1 MVDFHSHILPGV
13 DHGSKSLEVSLAQLE
28 LASKYGVKKIISTSH
43 FYPHKHTVESFLSS
57 RDNAFSELRSKMSA
71 HHPQIRLAAEVLM
84 CDGIE
89 RLEGLERLCLE
100 GTDFLFLEI
109 PGNDF
114 SSSLVDSVRRI
125 HEKGIAK
132 VILVHPERYSSEIIE
147 DFLRV
152 GVKLQIN
159 ADAFNKFFIPVRI
172 KSWLKREKVVAIG
185 SDIHGANAAAYRGF
199 SIAVKRLGK
208 FRRYVQESSLAILD
222 RENTNFKT

>member
-28 LASKYGVKKIISTSH
+28 LASKYSVKKIIATSH
-43 FYPHKHTVESFLSS
+43 FYPHKHTVESFLNVRSK
-57 RDNAFSELRSKMSA
+57 AFSELQKNVLP
-71 HHPQIRLAAEVLM
+71 HHPEIRLAAEVLM
-84 CDGIE
+84 CEGIE
-89 RLEGLERLCLE
+89 RLEGLRQLCLE

-109 PGNDF
+109 PYNDF
-114 SSSLVDSVRRI
+114 SSSLVDSVRLI
-125 HEKGIAK
+125 HKNGIAK

-159 ADAFNKFFIPVRI
+159 ADAFNRFFIPGCI

-208 FRRYVQESSLAILD
+208 FRRYVQESSEIIWD
-222 RENTNFKT
+222 S